1 MKFEDLA
8 QELRQEPEYVAA
20 EEELRPQL
28 ELANDVLRL
37 RLAKGWSQT
46 ELARRVNTKQANISR
61 LENGL
66 ANPTVGFL
74 RKVGRALGVD
84 LVVRFTPEKTIEKQ
98 STVVYVSS
106 AIEPETLWATDPVN
120 LQSPTRWIEM
130 FSDEQQFHNTDRYV
144 AA

>member
-1 MKFEDLA
+1 MKFEALV

-20 EEELRPQL
+20 EEELQPQL

-46 ELARRVNTKQANISR
+46 ELARRANTKQANISR

-84 LVVRFTPEKTIEKQ
+84 LIVRLKSEKTEAAQ
-98 STVVYVSS
+98 SEIVYAMLEVRTLAAAMSVQ
-106 AIEPETLWATDPVN
+106 EPA
-120 LQSPTRWIEM
+120 S
-130 FSDEQQFHNTDRYV
+130 
-144 AA
+144 

>member
-20 EEELRPQL
+20 EEELQPQL

-46 ELARRVNTKQANISR
+46 ELARRANTKQANISR

-84 LVVRFTPEKTIEKQ
+84 LVVRLKSEKIHAEQSGIVYATPGIR
-98 STVVYVSS
+98 
-106 AIEPETLWATDPVN
+106 
-120 LQSPTRWIEM
+120 TR
-130 FSDEQQFHNTDRYV
+130 
-144 AA
+144 AAAMSVQELAS